1 MRLYVLLIAH
11 MLADFTLQTDEMA
24 RRKKKEP
31 KFLRHH
37 CAIYTIVMAVGCFS
51 CMGIAS
57 AFGMIV
63 LLGITHF
70 LIDWARTKYDG
81 KLETGESVHAENES
95 GAKSEDRKMKA
106 LVSFLID
113 QVLHI
118 GIILFACW
126 LLRNQKL
133 EGWLVSLTK
142 NAELKQF
149 LREILWEGCT
159 LDQLL
164 RYSLLFVMIM
174 DPASVLIRKLSDVV
188 TVKKKD
194 ESKETGEDKSGERV
208 QNHASIVG
216 VGPNIPPEITGEDK
230 ADQNNTVSEED
241 DHETNHAGSLI
252 GKLERLII
260 VLLVMYD
267 GYGGIGLVL
276 AAKSMARHDK
286 LKDQEFAESYLVGT
300 LSSTAIAML
309 LAQWL
314 G

>member
-11 MLADFTLQTDEMA
+11 MLADFTLQTNEMA
-24 RRKKKEP
+24 EKKKTDI
-31 KFLRHH
+31 KFLWCH
-37 CAIYTIVMAVGCFS
+37 CTIYTAVMAVGCFS

-57 AFGMIV
+57 AFGMII
-63 LLGITHF
+63 LFGITHF
-70 LIDWARTKYDG
+70 LIDWVRTKYDPKYANDG
-81 KLETGESVHAENES
+81 I
-95 GAKSEDRKMKA
+95 KA
-106 LVSFLID
+106 LGSLLID

-126 LLRNQKL
+126 ILSDQKL

-174 DPASVLIRKLSDVV
+174 DPASVLIKKLSDV
-188 TVKKKD
+188 TCGRKN
-194 ESKETGEDKSGERV
+194 EDKQDE
-208 QNHASIVG
+208 
-216 VGPNIPPEITGEDK
+216 
-230 ADQNNTVSEED
+230 
-241 DHETNHAGSLI
+241 NHAGSLI

-276 AAKSMARHDK
+276 TAKSMARHKK
-286 LKDQEFAESYLVGT
+286 LEEQEFAESYLVGT

-309 LAQWL
+309 LAQLL

>member
-81 KLETGESVHAENES
+81 KLETDEVVHAEKES
-95 GAKSEDRKMKA
+95 GVKSEDRNMKA

-149 LREILWEGCT
+149 LRKILWEGCT
-159 LDQLL
+159 LNQLL

-174 DPASVLIRKLSDVV
+174 DPASVMIKKLSDV
-188 TVKKKD
+188 TCGRKNED
-194 ESKETGEDKSGERV
+194 EQDK
-208 QNHASIVG
+208 
-216 VGPNIPPEITGEDK
+216 
-230 ADQNNTVSEED
+230 
-241 DHETNHAGSLI
+241 NHAGSLI

-276 AAKSMARHDK
+276 AAKSMARHKK
-286 LKDQEFAESYLVGT
+286 LEEQEFAESYLVGT

-309 LAQWL
+309 LAQLL

>member
-37 CAIYTIVMAVGCFS
+37 CAIYAVVMAAGCFS

-57 AFGMIV
+57 AFGMI
-63 LLGITHF
+63 LLFAITHF
-70 LIDWARTKYDG
+70 LIDWARTKYDPKYANDG
-81 KLETGESVHAENES
+81 V
-95 GAKSEDRKMKA
+95 KA
-106 LVSFLID
+106 LGSLLID

-126 LLRNQKL
+126 LLREQKL
-133 EGWLVSLTK
+133 EGWLVHLAK
-142 NAELKQF
+142 NEELKQF

-188 TVKKKD
+188 SVKKNDKSSEIGED
-194 ESKETGEDKSGERV
+194 ESGELG
-208 QNHASIVG
+208 QNHASIAG
-216 VGPNIPPEITGEDK
+216 VDPNTLLESTGEDNSDK
-230 ADQNNTVSEED
+230 NNTVSEED

-300 LSSTAIAML
+300 LSSTAIAMV
-309 LAQWL
+309 LAQLL
-314 G
+314 GKR

>member
-11 MLADFTLQTDEMA
+11 MLADFTLQTNEMA
-24 RRKKKEP
+24 EKKKTER
-31 KFLRHH
+31 KFLWHH
-37 CAIYTIVMAVGCFS
+37 CEIYAVVMVVGCFS
-51 CMGIAS
+51 CMGIAP
-57 AFGMIV
+57 AFGMSV
-63 LLGITHF
+63 LIGITHL
-70 LIDWARTKYDG
+70 LIDWVRTKYDG
-81 KLETGESVHAENES
+81 KLETDEGGHAENES
-95 GAKSEDRKMKA
+95 GAKSEDRNMKA

-174 DPASVLIRKLSDVV
+174 DPASVLIKKLSEVV
-188 TVKKKD
+188 SAKKIV
-194 ESKETGEDKSGERV
+194 ESKPDPKNTKSKRDA
-208 QNHASIVG
+208 Q
-216 VGPNIPPEITGEDK
+216 
-230 ADQNNTVSEED
+230 EE
-241 DHETNHAGSLI
+241 NHAGSLI

-260 VLLVMYD
+260 VMLVMYD
-267 GYGGIGLVL
+267 GYGGVGLVL

>member
-11 MLADFTLQTDEMA
+11 MLADFTLQTNEMA
-24 RRKKKEP
+24 EKKKTEN
-31 KFLRHH
+31 KFLWRH
-37 CAIYTIVMAVGCFS
+37 CEIYAVVMAVGCFS
-51 CMGIAS
+51 CMGIAP

-63 LLGITHF
+63 LIGITHC
-70 LIDWARTKYDG
+70 LIDWARTKYDPKYANDG
-81 KLETGESVHAENES
+81 I
-95 GAKSEDRKMKA
+95 KA
-106 LVSFLID
+106 LGSFLID

-133 EGWLVSLTK
+133 EGWLVFLTK

-174 DPASVLIRKLSDVV
+174 DPSSVLIKKLSDV
-188 TVKKKD
+188 TCGRKNED
-194 ESKETGEDKSGERV
+194 EQDE
-208 QNHASIVG
+208 NH
-216 VGPNIPPEITGEDK
+216 T
-230 ADQNNTVSEED
+230 
-241 DHETNHAGSLI
+241 GSLI

-276 AAKSMARHDK
+276 AAKSMARHKK
-286 LKDQEFAESYLVGT
+286 LEEQEFAESYLVGT

-309 LAQWL
+309 LAQLL

>member
-37 CAIYTIVMAVGCFS
+37 CAIYSIVMAVGCFS
-51 CMGIAS
+51 CMGISS

-63 LLGITHF
+63 LFGITHF
-70 LIDWARTKYDG
+70 LIDWVRTKYDG
-81 KLETGESVHAENES
+81 KFETGESVQAENES
-95 GAKSEDRKMKA
+95 GAKSEDRNMKA

-133 EGWLVSLTK
+133 EGWLVTLTK

-174 DPASVLIRKLSDVV
+174 DPASVLIKKLSDVV
-188 TVKKKD
+188 SVKKNDK
-194 ESKETGEDKSGERV
+194 SNETGEGESGELG
-208 QNHASIVG
+208 QDHASIAG
-216 VGPNIPPEITGEDK
+216 VDPNTHPESTGEDNP
-230 ADQNNTVSEED
+230 DQNNTVSEA
-241 DHETNHAGSLI
+241 DHEKNHAGSLI

-276 AAKSMARHDK
+276 AAKSMARHKK
-286 LKDQEFAESYLVGT
+286 LEEQEFAESYLVGT
-300 LSSTAIAML
+300 LSSTAIAMV
-309 LAQWL
+309 LAQLL

>member
-11 MLADFTLQTDEMA
+11 MLADFTLQTNEMA
-24 RRKKKEP
+24 EKKKTEI
-31 KFLRHH
+31 KFLLWH
-37 CAIYTIVMAVGCFS
+37 CAIYVVVMAVGCFS

-63 LLGITHF
+63 LFGITHL
-70 LIDWARTKYDG
+70 LIDWVRTKYDPKYANDG
-81 KLETGESVHAENES
+81 IN
-95 GAKSEDRKMKA
+95 A
-106 LVSFLID
+106 LGSFLID

-149 LREILWEGCT
+149 LREVLWEGCT

-174 DPASVLIRKLSDVV
+174 DPASVLVSKLSDV
-188 TVKKKD
+188 TSGQKNK
-194 ESKETGEDKSGERV
+194 TGQDK
-208 QNHASIVG
+208 NH
-216 VGPNIPPEITGEDK
+216 T
-230 ADQNNTVSEED
+230 
-241 DHETNHAGSLI
+241 GSLI

-267 GYGGIGLVL
+267 GYGGVGLVL
-276 AAKSMARHDK
+276 TAKSMARYKK
-286 LKDQEFAESYLVGT
+286 LEKQEFAEPYLVGT
-300 LSSTAIAML
+300 LSSTAIAMV
-309 LAQWL
+309 LAQLL

>member
-24 RRKKKEP
+24 QRKKKEP

-37 CAIYTIVMAVGCFS
+37 CVIYAVVMAVGCFS

-63 LLGITHF
+63 LFAITHF
-70 LIDWARTKYDG
+70 LIDWVRTKYDP
-81 KLETGESVHAENES
+81 KY
-95 GAKSEDRKMKA
+95 AKNGMKA
-106 LVSFLID
+106 LGSFLID

-118 GIILFACW
+118 GIILLACW

-133 EGWLVSLTK
+133 EGWLVHLTK
-142 NAELKQF
+142 HAELKQF

-174 DPASVLIRKLSDVV
+174 NPASVLVKKLSNAISA
-188 TVKKKD
+188 KKNVESSEND
-194 ESKETGEDKSGERV
+194 ESKGD
-208 QNHASIVG
+208 
-216 VGPNIPPEITGEDK
+216 
-230 ADQNNTVSEED
+230 DQEE
-241 DHETNHAGSLI
+241 NHAGSII

-276 AAKSMARHDK
+276 AAKSMARHEK
-286 LKDQEFAESYLVGT
+286 LEEPKFAEDYLVGT
-300 LSSTAIAML
+300 LSSTVIAMV

>member
-63 LLGITHF
+63 LIGITHC
-70 LIDWARTKYDG
+70 LIDWARTKYDPKYANDG
-81 KLETGESVHAENES
+81 I
-95 GAKSEDRKMKA
+95 KA
-106 LVSFLID
+106 LGSFLID

-174 DPASVLIRKLSDVV
+174 DPSSVLIKKLSDV
-188 TVKKKD
+188 TCGRKNED
-194 ESKETGEDKSGERV
+194 EQDE
-208 QNHASIVG
+208 NHS
-216 VGPNIPPEITGEDK
+216 
-230 ADQNNTVSEED
+230 
-241 DHETNHAGSLI
+241 GSLI

-276 AAKSMARHDK
+276 AAKSMARHKK
-286 LKDQEFAESYLVGT
+286 LEEQEFAEPYLVGT
-300 LSSTAIAML
+300 LSSTAIAMV
-309 LAQWL
+309 LAQLL

>member
-11 MLADFTLQTDEMA
+11 MLADFTLQTNEMA
-24 RRKKKEP
+24 EKKKTER
-31 KFLRHH
+31 KFLWRH
-37 CAIYTIVMAVGCFS
+37 CEIYAVVMAVGCFS
-51 CMGIAS
+51 CMGIAP
-57 AFGMIV
+57 AFGMSVVI
-63 LLGITHF
+63 GITHL
-70 LIDWARTKYDG
+70 LIDWVRTKYDG
-81 KLETGESVHAENES
+81 KLETDEGGHAENVS
-95 GAKSEDRKMKA
+95 GAKSEDRNMKA

-174 DPASVLIRKLSDVV
+174 DPASVLVSKLSDV
-188 TVKKKD
+188 TSGQKKK
-194 ESKETGEDKSGERV
+194 TGQDK
-208 QNHASIVG
+208 NH
-216 VGPNIPPEITGEDK
+216 T
-230 ADQNNTVSEED
+230 
-241 DHETNHAGSLI
+241 GSLI

-267 GYGGIGLVL
+267 GYGGVGLVL
-276 AAKSMARHDK
+276 TAKSMARYKK
-286 LKDQEFAESYLVGT
+286 LEKQEFAEPYLVGT
-300 LSSTAIAML
+300 LSSTAIAMV
-309 LAQWL
+309 LAQLL